1 MKINK
6 NIRRKLL
13 LTFPLLLTI
22 IFTSC
27 PFYEDLSEPDH
38 TLLYLDN
45 ATDEIIYAKSY
56 FISGKDKNQIEY
68 IDSSDWNRIE
78 PGDTLKEYI
87 FWPTEIREARHPI
100 CYNAIAVFTQDNWTK
115 QMQNDNVNLNLA
127 DTIYYC
133 TNRES
138 IDGEI
143 WYSIFISY
151 TGKKQQ

>member
-6 NIRRKLL
+6 NIKRKLL

-27 PFYEDLSEPDH
+27 PLYEKFDENSS
-38 TLLYLDN
+38 TLHLDN

-56 FISGKDKNQIEY
+56 FIVGKDKNQIEY

-78 PGDTLKEYI
+78 PGDTLREYI
-87 FWPTEIREARHPI
+87 YWPTEFREARHPI
-100 CYNAIAVFTQDNWTK
+100 CYSAIAVFTQDNWNQK
-115 QMQNDNVNLNLA
+115 VQSDNVNLNLA

-133 TNRES
+133 IYRES
-138 IDGEI
+138 IR
-143 WYSIFISY
+143 YNFNIFVSY